1 MKKIVALLFAV
12 LTLTACKDG
21 EASIITPDT
30 STVILFENDVHCQIN
45 GYTSLS

>member
-1 MKKIVALLFAV
+1 MKKIVALLLAV

-30 STVILFENDVHCQIN
+30 STVILFENDVHCQID